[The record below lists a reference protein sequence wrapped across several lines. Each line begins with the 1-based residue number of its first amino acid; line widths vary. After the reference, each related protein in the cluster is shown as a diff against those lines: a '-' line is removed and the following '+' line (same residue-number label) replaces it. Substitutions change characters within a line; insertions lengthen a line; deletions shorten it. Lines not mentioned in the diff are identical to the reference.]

1 MITTKTA
8 VQCQVSLSL
17 ILFRCSPTRWLASRP
32 HFSYVER
39 DIGGACGAEFVDM
52 PSLPHFSYVERDIGG
67 CAANVPFDINK

>member
-17 ILFRCSPTRWLASRP
+17 MLLKSPPTCLRASGP
-32 HFSYVER
+32 HFFYIER
-39 DIGGACGAEFVDM
+39 ALAARARAELADM
-52 PSLPHFSYVERDIGG
+52 PSLPHFFYVERDIGG